1 MAKKD
6 SLSFW
11 GKSFFICL
19 IFNLIL
25 LNLSAIN
32 SLAKDVKSDTQGT
45 TISIETSSSVNYKSH
60 LYDNPS
66 RLVLTFEPY
75 ALNSNLK
82 EEIPVNRGMVKK
94 LYTRYY
100 KTQNQAKWVKTITL
114 ILAAKTDYQITNS
127 ANTISIFVKN
137 LQQQPINSTLP
148 DELIIK
154 DYFPKGWGSAERR
167 EAIIA
172 AIKFVKI
179 KRQVTKSLVDE
190 TQPSVLVE
198 KKVDNSIRVTSSN
211 LTPFDM
217 IATGTKVL
225 FTANTD
231 SSFNNSVQ
239 PVVITPVT
247 MPEHRNII
255 TTKEAA
261 TGTPK
266 GMSTGLIGMFLG
278 VFFSFLAG
286 VLIIDRIRHKKI
298 NPKTKRS
305 NEIELNSNLKP
316 LSKEEKNIID
326 ELFLKEDELQKW
338 SKYEQ
343 QKQVTQTSI
352 HTDQAIKEA
361 FNFPT
366 PPMDIAERRKFQR
379 ADIKNT
385 RGILNRALV
394 GSKSQP
400 FKNIRINDLSKGG
413 LSFSVKSKEVKFR
426 APTIVKLYFS
436 NSTKPVDLW
445 VRVVWEKDVTQGEGK
460 NVGAKFTRVPK
471 ETWERIMESFGH
483 RLG

>member
-11 GKSFFICL
+11 GKSFLICL
-19 IFNLIL
+19 ILNLIL
-25 LNLSAIN
+25 LNLSVIN
-32 SLAKDVKSDTQGT
+32 SSAKELKSDTQGT

-66 RLVLTFEPY
+66 RLMLAFEPY
-75 ALNSNLK
+75 VLNSNLK
-82 EEIPVNRGMVKK
+82 EEIPVDRGMIKK
-94 LYTRYY
+94 IYTRYY
-100 KTQNQAKWVKTITL
+100 QTQGQVKWVKTITL
-114 ILAAKTDYQITNS
+114 VLAAKTDYQIANS
-127 ANTISIFVKN
+127 ANTISIFIKN
-137 LQQQPINSTLP
+137 LPQQAINSALP

-154 DYFPKGWGSAERR
+154 DYFPKGWGSAERSR
-167 EAIIA
+167 AIIA
-172 AIKFVKI
+172 ALKSIKI
-179 KRQVTKSLVDE
+179 KRQIAKSLADE
-190 TQPSVLVE
+190 TKPAILVE
-198 KKVDNSIRVTSSN
+198 KKVDNSIRVTATN
-211 LTPFDM
+211 LTPLDM

-225 FTANTD
+225 FATNTD
-231 SSFNNSVQ
+231 SNFNNAVQ
-239 PVVITPVT
+239 PVAITPVI
-247 MPEHRNII
+247 MPEHKNIV
-255 TTKEAA
+255 TTKE
-261 TGTPK
+261 TTTSKFK
-266 GMSTGLIGMFLG
+266 GMPTGLVGILLG
-278 VFFSFLAG
+278 VFFLFLAG
-286 VLIIDRIRHKKI
+286 ALLLDKVINKKV
-298 NPKTKRS
+298 NFKSKRS

-316 LSKEEKNIID
+316 LSKEEKKIID

-343 QKQVTQTSI
+343 QKQETQTSI
-352 HTDQAIKEA
+352 NTDQAIKEA